1 MKNYDLDKKLEQIEK
16 VVEKGPYSD
25 DWESLSAYE
34 VPKWYEK
41 LRFGIFIHYG
51 LFTVPQYDSEWYP
64 RMMYVKDSKAYKHH
78 VETYGRHADFGYKDF
93 IPMFK
98 AENFD
103 AGRWARIFKKCYYSR
118 SKGP

>member
-1 MKNYDLDKKLEQIEK
+1 MKNYDISEKLKMIQK
-16 VVEKGPYSD
+16 VIDSGPYKD

-51 LFTVPQYDSEWYP
+51 VFSVPAFDTEWYP

-78 VETYGRHADFGYKDF
+78 IET
-93 IPMFK
+93 
-98 AENFD
+98 
-103 AGRWARIFKKCYYSR
+103 
-118 SKGP
+118 